1 MCRSPRSVGFG
12 TERVSARGHYPKHRS
27 AAPKGGKPP
36 RHRSARL
43 AVVSFLYRLRRPHA
57 FWGGRTDG
65 PNRRRSRCGRC
76 GGVIKPEIT
85 FFGESL
91 PAKALAEAQEEA
103 SAADLLMVLGSSLTV
118 YPAAALPDLTLRN
131 GGKVVAVNEQPTRID
146 AAAVLKLDDLGAVFD
161 ALEAKLGA
169 EK

>member
-1 MCRSPRSVGFG
+1 MPFG
-12 TERVSARGHYPKHRS
+12 AV
-27 AAPKGGKPP
+27 APTVRKG
-36 RHRSARL
+36 
-43 AVVSFLYRLRRPHA
+43 AVP
-57 FWGGRTDG
+57 
-65 PNRRRSRCGRC
+65 RCGRC

-103 SAADLLMVLGSSLTV
+103 SAADLLLVLGSSLTV

-161 ALEAKLGA
+161 ALEAKLSA